1 MENYA
6 LSFENVTVAFGEVE
20 VLRNFSCDIK
30 KGEFVSVIGP
40 NGSGKS
46 TMINAILQSIRT
58 KSGEIY
64 LNGKNNK
71 DYSSK
76 QRAQYAA
83 VVPQVFSTSFAFKA
97 WDVVMMGRNPYLSRM
112 QSETAEDV
120 AIVEEAMRITNTL
133 HLKDRKITSLSG
145 GERQRVIIA
154 GALAQKPKLLIL
166 DEPTNHLDIHHTLEI
181 LQLVK
186 KLNVEEGLTVF
197 AVLHDINMAARFSDR
212 LILMKNGVNVKTGT
226 IEEIVNEETL
236 KPVYM
241 IDMVVKNNPLTQS
254 LEMVAL
260 RKKTDEIKTDAAKVH
275 VISGGG
281 SGAVILEKLKRTGYR
296 VTSGVLNLGDSDY
309 DLCHFLEIPT
319 VTEAPYNNISDEVH
333 RKNVS
338 VMNDS
343 EVIIITD
350 VPIGNGNLKNI
361 EALNEIN
368 LEGKK
373 IYVLPSEN
381 RDYTEGKKADRII
394 GELVEKGIAGYI
406 RLNELVE
413 KIEGYSLVERV

>member
-6 LSFENVTVAFGEVE
+6 LSFENVTVAYGEVE

-46 TMINAILQSIRT
+46 TMINAILQSTKT
-58 KSGEIY
+58 KSGDIY

-71 DYSSK
+71 DYTSK

-120 AIVEEAMRITNTL
+120 SIVEEAMRITNTL

-212 LILMKNGVNVKTGT
+212 LILMKNGVNVKTGNV
-226 IEEIVNEETL
+226 EEIVNEETL

-241 IDMVVKNNPLTQS
+241 IDMVVRNNPLTQS

-260 RKKTDEIKTDAAKVH
+260 RKNTDDVSTNATKIH

-296 VTSGVLNLGDSDY
+296 VTSGVVNLGDSDY

-319 VTEAPYNNISDEVH
+319 VTEAPYSNISEDVH
-333 RKNVS
+333 KKNVA
-338 VMNDS
+338 VMKES
-343 EVIIITD
+343 EMIILTD
-350 VPIGNGNLKNI
+350 VPIGNGNLRNI
-361 EALNEIN
+361 EAIKEVSS
-368 LEGKK
+368 EGKK
-373 IYVLPSEN
+373 IYIIPSDN
-381 RDYTEGKKADRII
+381 RDYTEGKKADTMIAEIVSSGAGEYI
-394 GELVEKGIAGYI
+394 G
-406 RLNELVE
+406 LNELIE
-413 KIEGYSLVERV
+413 KIESFSL

>member
-46 TMINAILQSIRT
+46 TMINAILQSIKT
-58 KSGEIY
+58 KSGNIY

-76 QRAQYAA
+76 ERAQYAA

-97 WDVVMMGRNPYLSRM
+97 WDVVMMGRNPYLGRM
-112 QSETAEDV
+112 QSETAADV
-120 AIVEEAMRITNTL
+120 EIVEEAMRITNTL

-212 LILMKNGVNVKTGT
+212 LILMKNGLNVKTGS
-226 IEEIVNEETL
+226 IDEIVNEETL

-241 IDMVVKNNPLTQS
+241 IDMVVRNNPLTQS

-260 RKKTDEIKTDAAKVH
+260 RKNTDEVRENATKVH

-281 SGAVILEKLKRTGYR
+281 SGAVILEKLKRTGYS
-296 VTSGVLNLGDSDY
+296 VTSGVINLGDSDY

-319 VTEAPYNNISDEVH
+319 VTETPYSNISEEVH
-333 RKNVS
+333 RKNVA
-338 VMNDS
+338 VMDKS
-343 EVIIITD
+343 EVIIVTD

-361 EALNEIN
+361 EALREISPD
-368 LEGKK
+368 GKK
-373 IYVLPSEN
+373 VYIIPSEN
-381 RDYTEGKKADRII
+381 RDYTEGKKADAII
-394 GELVEKGIAGYI
+394 SSLVESKSGEYI
-406 RLNELVE
+406 SLNDLVE
-413 KIEGYSLVERV
+413 KIEGHLL

>member
-58 KSGEIY
+58 KSGNIY

-76 QRAQYAA
+76 ERARYAA

-112 QSETAEDV
+112 QSESTEDV
-120 AIVEEAMRITNTL
+120 RIVEDAMRITNTL

-186 KLNVEEGLTVF
+186 KLNTEEGLTVF

-212 LILMKNGVNVKTGT
+212 LILMKNGVNIKTGQVSD
-226 IEEIVNEETL
+226 IVNEETL

-241 IDMVVKNNPLTQS
+241 IDMVVRNNPLTRS

-260 RKKTDEIKTDAAKVH
+260 RKNTDELKETAKKVH

-281 SGAVILEKLKRTGYR
+281 SGAVVLEKLKRTGYS
-296 VTSGVLNLGDSDY
+296 VTSGVVNLGDSDY
-309 DLCHFLEIPT
+309 DLCHYLEIPT
-319 VTEAPYNNISDEVH
+319 VTEAPYSNISEEVH

-338 VMNDS
+338 VMNES
-343 EVIIITD
+343 EVVILTD

-361 EALNEIN
+361 EALNEIS
-368 LEGKK
+368 LEGKR
-373 IYVLPSEN
+373 IYVIPSEN
-381 RDYTEGKKADRII
+381 RDYTEAKKADRII
-394 GELVEKGIAGYI
+394 TSLIEENKAEYI
-406 RLNELVE
+406 NLAELVE
-413 KIEGYSLVERV
+413 KIERNAI